1 MNLDSTPI
9 LVTVRCTAYNQV
21 PYIRQCLEGFVIQ
34 RTNFRYEVIVHD
46 DASTDGT
53 ADVIREY
60 AQKYPDIIKP
70 IIEKENQYSKGGFS
84 LINKIMSNNFSYGK
98 YIADCEG
105 DDYWIDPLKLQKQ
118 VDVLEKNPSVTCV
131 HTGFITVDKDGKE
144 ITRPYY
150 EECMRKS
157 HNGNVITALLN
168 GNYVMTLT
176 AMYRS
181 EVFTSPIYL
190 SCPAKYDYATSF
202 AAAMMGDFIYLPDK
216 TACYRQTPGGSMD
229 SMHSDPNHP
238 LVKMRKEVY
247 SYFSKLIIENKS
259 VSFKEKAIQRC
270 HILIHLMRINDYE
283 TMKSILE
290 IDFLSKVIYPF
301 AYIYKKAKYANK

>member
-1 MNLDSTPI
+1 MIYNKDIIIVSIQCL
-9 LVTVRCTAYNQV
+9 AYNQEA
-21 PYIRQCLEGFVIQ
+21 YIRKCLDGFVMQ
-34 RTNFRYEVIVHD
+34 KTTFRFEAIVHD

-53 ADVIREY
+53 ANIIREY
-60 AQKYPDIIKP
+60 AEKYPSIIKP
-70 IIEKENQYSKGGFS
+70 IFETENQYSKGGGA
-84 LINKIMSNNFSYGK
+84 LQKIMDDNTHGK
-98 YIADCEG
+98 YVAICEG
-105 DDYWIDPLKLQKQ
+105 DDYWIDPYKLQKQ
-118 VDVLEKNPSVTCV
+118 VDALEKNPSVTCV

-150 EECMRKS
+150 EECMRRS
-157 HNGNVITALLN
+157 HNGNVITSLLN

-176 AMYRS
+176 TMYRS
-181 EVFTSPIYL
+181 EVFKSPIYQ
-190 SCPAKYDYATSF
+190 SCPSKHDYATSF

-259 VSFKEKAIQRC
+259 FSFKEKVIQRC
-270 HILIHLMRINDYE
+270 HILIHLMRILDYE

-290 IDFLSKVIYPF
+290 IDYLSKVIYPF
-301 AYIYKKAKYANK
+301 AYIYRRTKYAN